1 MYLIQLMRKTVLSA
15 LLSVFVITSSLGQS
29 AGKTSADSL
38 KSNIVGPFDFKGT
51 VEELTKSIKGA
62 IVTVYEDDEDNGG
75 TIKEI
80 KKIVTG
86 GNGEF
91 AIKLEINKKYVIRV
105 EKAGYTTKG
114 IDIDTDVRLARP
126 QYTKVPPFEF
136 KVDMVK
142 DLDGLA
148 FKKSVAN
155 VFYQIRRNAFD
166 YELDYSKEEMEEEER
181 MLREQEEKRKI
192 AELAAQK
199 KFEMDEAAKLLRDM
213 DDASMEQ
220 KIQAAITI
228 GNNDE
233 RKTLETLVEVFP
245 VSDTLRVKKAEI
257 IYAALQKERAK
268 QGKSSAPINYKDLFA
283 AAVAY
288 EQEVAAQVE
297 QQYAKKNEELRAVR
311 QEADRKK
318 ELAMAVQQ
326 QALEIEMRE
335 KIAAANLKAEEDRRT
350 EEKEKNDKV
359 YYAIFNAN
367 GDKKTAVANL
377 QKTFPKGDPYAP
389 QKAEAIYLE
398 YERASLGGSTLAKID
413 FAKLFQ
419 AAADAEQLAIREDI
433 AKGDAKD
440 RMKADAYILKE
451 AEQKAAQQK
460 AASELILQNLQ
471 TAPKDDVSQMEVF
484 VESFAKND
492 PYRQQKGQAMFEE
505 YTAQQKTVK
514 KTGSAAVALDFGA
527 IFAAAA
533 TAETKAKQEE
543 KETTFKQKT
552 AEQEQLEK
560 QREAV
565 RQEKLKLG
573 EKAAR
578 EAQEVHRAKMNEA
591 KTQRE
596 REIGKALEAG
606 GGDKEKTIRAIMA
619 TFPKGT
625 ELPELKAE
633 AMFEAYIQ
641 ESERL
646 RKASGTGAKL
656 DYSALFQAAEQ
667 AELVALQRQFEAMQ
681 AEEQTQLLAY
691 EEKRMEKSKEAA
703 QQKAQEAV
711 KELAVAEKNY
721 ESTAQKVEQ
730 ERLARIKE
738 EELRK
743 QEYEKQLAMEQARRE
758 ALEKERQEQVL
769 AKLEEERR
777 SRMSAEERAKDIA
790 ESSRAEEKRR
800 MEAQARTEAEKQAAQ
815 AEKDRQ
821 LALAAQRKAEE
832 ERLKEE
838 AKRKAAADAAKAEAD
853 RLAAKAEQDR
863 VKEEQR
869 LKAEAESARIA
880 AEQAAAKAAADKIAE
895 EQRLKAEAERA
906 KLLAEQ
912 AAAKAESERIKEEQR
927 LKAEAEQAKLLA
939 DQAAA
944 KAEAERIKEQQR
956 LKAEEENTRIAAEQ
970 AAVKAEAERK
980 RQEEIA
986 AAAEVKRKEE
996 EAKRVAAA
1004 EKQKRDED
1012 IARLL
1017 AKGKQEES
1025 KDPAAALESYR
1036 SVLAM
1041 DATNKDALAGQRTA
1055 QLALDVIAK
1064 AEAERKA
1071 LEDRYKDLII
1081 KGEKELS
1088 TGYLAEAKKT
1098 FTSASQLMPNG
1109 KEAKD
1114 WLAEVKRREDELAA
1128 AEEERRQRER
1138 RYVLL
1143 MQEGGLAMGANNLAL
1158 AKLKYG
1164 EASQLKPDETEPA
1177 KKLEQIAATEKQIAD
1192 LAEEKR
1198 VKEEEAKRKFQEQQM
1213 ADAEKKAKA
1222 DKARLDAMAQADAA
1236 KGQQKQAAESAEL
1249 ERAAQFDRI
1258 KENIEKL
1265 NMNAEDQRKAFLSE
1279 LSKLYPLGVTEETV
1293 KGKNYQVQ
1301 RYVINE
1307 QGIVTVYE
1315 KRTWDWGGIFWFKN
1329 GDIAITES
1337 LYKLELGKYG
1347 K

>member
-1 MYLIQLMRKTVLSA
+1 MTMKSIYLMQFTLKVVFSA
-15 LLSVFVITSSLGQS
+15 ILVVYAPNISSAQSVKALPTDSS
-29 AGKTSADSL
+29 
-38 KSNIVGPFDFKGT
+38 KSNIVGPFEFKGI

-62 IVTVYEDDEDNGG
+62 IVTVFEDDEDNGG
-75 TIKEI
+75 AIKEI

-114 IDIDTDVRLARP
+114 IDVDTDVRLARP
-126 QYTKVPPFEF
+126 QHTKVPPFEF

-181 MLREQEEKRKI
+181 LLREQEEKRKI

-199 KFEMDEAAKLLRDM
+199 KFEMDEAAKLLRDV

-228 GNNDE
+228 GNNEE

-257 IYAALQKERAK
+257 IYAELQKERAK
-268 QGKSSAPINYKDLFA
+268 QTKTSSTINYKGLFA
-283 AAVAY
+283 AASAF

-297 QQYAKKNEELRAVR
+297 AQFAKKNEELRAVR
-311 QEADRKK
+311 QDAEKKK
-318 ELAMAVQQ
+318 EMAMAVQQ

-335 KIAAANLKAEEDRRT
+335 KIAAANLLAAEEKRQ
-350 EEKEKNDKV
+350 EEKEKSDKV
-359 YYAIFNAN
+359 YYAIFNSN

-377 QKTFPKGDPYAP
+377 QKTFPKGDPYSA

-398 YERASLGGSTLAKID
+398 YERTRLGGTTLAKMD
-413 FAKLFQ
+413 FAKLFE
-419 AAADAEQLAIREDI
+419 AAAEAEQLAIREDI

-440 RMKADAYILKE
+440 RLKTDAFLQKE
-451 AEQKAAQQK
+451 EEQKAAQQK
-460 AASELILQNLQ
+460 VASELILKNLE
-471 TAPKDDVSQMEVF
+471 TASKDDASQLAVF
-484 VESFAKND
+484 VASFPKND
-492 PYRQQKGQAMFEE
+492 PYRQQKGQAMYEE
-505 YTAQQKTVK
+505 YAEQQKTVK
-514 KTGSAAVALDFGA
+514 KTGSSAVALDFGA
-527 IFAAAA
+527 MFAAAA
-533 TAETKAKQEE
+533 TAESKAKQED
-543 KETTFKQKT
+543 KESVYKQKT
-552 AEQEQLEK
+552 AEQEKLEA

-565 RQEKLKLG
+565 RQEKAKLG
-573 EKAAR
+573 EMAAKD
-578 EAQEVHRAKMNEA
+578 AQEVHRAKMNEA

-606 GGDKEKTIRAIMA
+606 GGEKEKTIRAIMA

-625 ELPELKAE
+625 EMPELKAE
-633 AMFEAYIQ
+633 AMYDAYIQ

-646 RKASGTGAKL
+646 KKTSGAVAIL

-667 AELVALQRQFEAMQ
+667 AELVALQRQFEASQ
-681 AEEQTQLLAY
+681 AEEQSQLLAY
-691 EEKRMEKSKEAA
+691 EERRIEKSKEAA
-703 QQKAQEAV
+703 SEKSKEAV
-711 KELAVAEKNY
+711 KELAVAEKTY
-721 ESTAQKVEQ
+721 QATAQQVEQ
-730 ERLARIKE
+730 ERIARIKQE
-738 EELRK
+738 EERK
-743 QEYEKQLAMEQARRE
+743 QEYEKQIAMEQARRE
-758 ALEKERQEQVL
+758 ALEKDRQELVL

-777 SRMSAEERAKDIA
+777 SRMSTEERERDIA
-790 ESSRAEEKRR
+790 EAAKAEEKRR
-800 MEAQARTEAEKQAAQ
+800 LEAQAKADAEKQAAQ

-832 ERLKEE
+832 ERLKDE
-838 AKRKAAADAAKAEAD
+838 AKRKAAADAAKVEAE

-863 VKEEQR
+863 LKEEQQ
-869 LKAEAESARIA
+869 LKAEADLARA
-880 AEQAAAKAAADKIAE
+880 SAEQAAAKAAEDRLKE

-912 AAAKAESERIKEEQR
+912 AAAKAEADRVKEEQR
-927 LKAEAEQAKLLA
+927 LKAEAEQAKQLA

-944 KAEAERIKEQQR
+944 KAEAERIKEEQR
-956 LKAEEENTRIAAEQ
+956 LRAEAEQ
-970 AAVKAEAERK
+970 AAAKAEADRK

-986 AAAEVKRKEE
+986 AAEEVKRKEE
-996 EAKRVAAA
+996 EAKRLAAA
-1004 EKQKRDED
+1004 EKQKRDEE
-1012 IARLL
+1012 ILRLL
-1017 AKGKQEES
+1017 SKAKQEES
-1025 KDPAAALESYR
+1025 KDPAGALESYKQ
-1036 SVLAM
+1036 VLAL
-1041 DATNKDALAGQRTA
+1041 DVSNKEAQAGQRTA

-1064 AEAERKA
+1064 ADADRKA
-1071 LEDRYKDLII
+1071 LDERYSGLIT
-1081 KGEKELS
+1081 KGEKELAAGS
-1088 TGYLAEAKKT
+1088 TAEAKKT
-1098 FTSASQLMPNG
+1098 FTSASQLKPAG
-1109 KEAKD
+1109 TEAKD

-1143 MQEGGLAMGANNLAL
+1143 MQEGGQAMGANNLPVAKL
-1158 AKLKYG
+1158 RYEEAAKLKP
-1164 EASQLKPDETEPA
+1164 EESEPG
-1177 KKLEQIAATEKQIAD
+1177 KKLQQIAATEKQIAD

-1198 VKEEEAKRKFQEQQM
+1198 LREEEAKRKFQEQLE
-1213 ADAEKKAKA
+1213 ADASRRAAA
-1222 DKARLDAMAQADAA
+1222 DKERLDAMAQADAI
-1236 KGQQKQAAESAEL
+1236 KGQQKEAAESAEV
-1249 ERAAQFDRI
+1249 ERAMQFDRI

-1279 LSKLYPLGVTEETV
+1279 LSKLYPQGVTEEAV

-1307 QGIVTVYE
+1307 QGVVTVYE

-1329 GDIAITES
+1329 SDIAITES